1 MALRQ
6 RMRMRADTLDI
17 LELCAGHRRQTVR
30 DFLDV
35 RAVDV
40 QVVVEQEVIDFADRA
55 CGCVLDRHNADIG
68 LAVADGLENLLP
80 GGYVLRFAAREQRT
94 RGQLLIRTRNPLIEH
109 GFRLDKRLVWLKREL
124 FRRLTQ
130 NFTVLILTAGADHA
144 LQKGNVLELQLLLHT
159 GGALLNDFR
168 FAVRLVDLIVRL
180 GLGLCDLERQRHTQQ
195 EQLSDSGVNAVDIL
209 TNFGKFTHDNPSP
222 PSEDLPVQRH
232 RRPRPPA
239 RRG

>member
-40 QVVVEQEVIDFADRA
+40 QVVVEQKVIDLADRA
-55 CGCVLDRHNADIG
+55 CRRVLDRYDADVG
-68 LAVADGLENLLP
+68 LVVADGLENLLP
-80 GGYVLRFAAREQRT
+80 GGDVVRFAVREQRP
-94 RGQLLIRTRNPLIEH
+94 RGQLLICARNPLIEH
-109 GFRLDKRLVWLKREL
+109 GFRLDKRFIWLKWEL

-130 NFTVLILTAGADHA
+130 NFTVLILTARADHA

-168 FAVRLVDLIVRL
+168 FAVRLVDFLSSDWALVFATSSASDIRSRNSSRIAESTRL
-180 GLGLCDLERQRHTQQ
+180 M
-195 EQLSDSGVNAVDIL
+195 S
-209 TNFGKFTHDNPSP
+209 
-222 PSEDLPVQRH
+222 
-232 RRPRPPA
+232 
-239 RRG
+239 